1 MKKIFK
7 YLFIS
12 ILTLF
17 SLGQL
22 QRIQL
27 NEAVVFYIHDLLIV
41 IWLILLIKKRKEKM
55 LFLIRKYF
63 FNYLTYIAIS
73 WIVIGLIIN
82 FISHN
87 FTIIPLLYIAR
98 TISYLLFALSLPITI
113 SLPAKSY
120 RCYWFLVGLFIAV
133 SGIVQYL
140 LLPDTR
146 FLWYSGWD
154 DHYFRLIG
162 TQFDPNFTGIILT
175 TTFFMAQSLWN
186 KQSWIKISASIL
198 LTSTILLTYS
208 RASFLSF
215 IIGLLLII
223 FIGYIKSHQKNIFLS
238 IIMGLFI
245 LLVPFLPRPD
255 GEGVKLER
263 TASISAR
270 IESNR
275 FSLDNLKKH
284 ELFFGKGLFTYSNE
298 NKTETYWPTTAHFPS
313 NLIVFLFTSTG
324 IIGLGLA
331 LVILYK
337 TGQYLYHKDT
347 YIFISFI
354 AILIHSQFN
363 HTLFQPFIWLWLTT
377 QIFTIETTRIET

>member
-98 TISYLLFALSLPITI
+98 TISYLLFALSLPVAI
-113 SLPAKSY
+113 SLTAKSY
-120 RCYWFLVGLFIAV
+120 RYYWFLVGLFIAV
-133 SGIVQYL
+133 SGLVQYL

-198 LTSTILLTYS
+198 L
-208 RASFLSF
+208 
-215 IIGLLLII
+215 
-223 FIGYIKSHQKNIFLS
+223 
-238 IIMGLFI
+238 
-245 LLVPFLPRPD
+245 
-255 GEGVKLER
+255 
-263 TASISAR
+263 
-270 IESNR
+270 
-275 FSLDNLKKH
+275 
-284 ELFFGKGLFTYSNE
+284 
-298 NKTETYWPTTAHFPS
+298 
-313 NLIVFLFTSTG
+313 
-324 IIGLGLA
+324 
-331 LVILYK
+331 
-337 TGQYLYHKDT
+337 
-347 YIFISFI
+347 
-354 AILIHSQFN
+354 
-363 HTLFQPFIWLWLTT
+363 
-377 QIFTIETTRIET
+377 